1 MLSSI
6 ILTNFGVAQTPTYK
20 ISGYVKNSSGQGIA
34 GANVIFNVPS
44 IVPSVYSGSSGYYEI
59 FAPAGT
65 YHVNVWPPF
74 DSNYLSYDQPVLN
87 VNSGITKNI
96 TLSTG
101 YKVSGYLTDSSG
113 TPIRGALVSLNQFHC
128 GWYSNYTGYYF
139 VTASAGTYTL
149 KIQPK
154 TGPSFPTYNEA
165 NFIVTKDISK
175 NFILANSPN
184 PSTPPPNENQ
194 KIFEVESNS
203 TVSELTFNSTSLSIS
218 FTVSGVSGTTGYT
231 KALIS
236 KSLVPTFTGA
246 SVALDG
252 KNLAFSV
259 SSSISYWI
267 LEFTYSHSIHQVVI
281 NVENTGQNP
290 PVESQAPV
298 STIPEYSPF
307 ALVLGIALAS
317 VALAFARKN
326 STHHTRVPNSKPSN
340 HKAWLP
346 FSF

>member
-317 VALAFARKN
+317 VALAFARKKLN
-326 STHHTRVPNSKPSN
+326 PSHVSTK
-340 HKAWLP
+340 
-346 FSF
+346 